1 MKMAVGIKGNPTLPS
16 TICAKQFGAPQN
28 KPVLI
33 DTFRRNNM
41 YKLLI
46 AAVLILASL
55 APASAR
61 QKAHN
66 ATGKSNV
73 VKAYKWN
80 TYTCSGPYIGDW
92 KYGYPGSRNDC

>member
-1 MKMAVGIKGNPTLPS
+1 MP
-16 TICAKQFGAPQN
+16 

-66 ATGKSNV
+66 AAGKSNV

-80 TYTCSGPYIGDW
+80 TTYTCSGPYIGDW
-92 KYGYPGSRNDC
+92 KQGYPGSRNDC

>member
-1 MKMAVGIKGNPTLPS
+1 
-16 TICAKQFGAPQN
+16 
-28 KPVLI
+28 
-33 DTFRRNNM
+33 M

-66 ATGKSNV
+66 AAGKSNV

-80 TYTCSGPYIGDW
+80 TTYTGPYIGDW
-92 KYGYPGSRNDC
+92 KQGYPGSRNDC

>member
-1 MKMAVGIKGNPTLPS
+1 
-16 TICAKQFGAPQN
+16 
-28 KPVLI
+28 
-33 DTFRRNNM
+33 M

-66 ATGKSNV
+66 AAGKSNV
-73 VKAYKWN
+73 VKAYKWS
-80 TYTCSGPYIGDW
+80 TTFTCSGPYIGDW
-92 KYGYPGSRNDC
+92 KQGYPDSRNDC

>member
-1 MKMAVGIKGNPTLPS
+1 MR
-16 TICAKQFGAPQN
+16 
-28 KPVLI
+28 KPLI

-66 ATGKSNV
+66 AAGKSNV

-80 TYTCSGPYIGDW
+80 TTYTEPYIGDW
-92 KYGYPGSRNDC
+92 KQGYPGSPNDC